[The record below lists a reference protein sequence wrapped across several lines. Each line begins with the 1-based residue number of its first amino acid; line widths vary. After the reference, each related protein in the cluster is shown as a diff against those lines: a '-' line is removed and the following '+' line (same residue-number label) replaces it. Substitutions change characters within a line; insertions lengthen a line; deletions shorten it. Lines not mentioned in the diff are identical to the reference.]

1 MGKEQK
7 GHNRR
12 LADLIDQAVKI
23 VRQSGLAPGRCKQ
36 LEMLCQH
43 SREDTLRV
51 GTVGI
56 TSSGKSTFINAL
68 MGEPL
73 LPEETRAT
81 SNLLV
86 HCRWGKDRQLN
97 VSKGKGNSQVISD
110 PKLIGDWIK
119 NYASEKRNPGNQAG
133 ITFLEWST
141 PASLIPR
148 NLILVDTPGLD
159 AFGLP
164 EHEELTLRQ
173 FLPLA
178 DIIIYI
184 SSIRNPFKMADL
196 KLISSIIENDQRVL
210 FVQSQVDLERHDL
223 QGGEI
228 WQTKEEK
235 LRRHRERLEGE
246 IQQQIKLDSY
256 GVVQVSSKLA
266 KEAYGNR
273 ELSQWK
279 ASNFDAVMEYLSIF
293 SRELRHRLIDNR
305 GQHLLSVLRETL
317 DDLQTVLVEK
327 DDATFEKRITTLR
340 EKIDR
345 LDVATEQVQG
355 LIRKAEST
363 WASQLD
369 ASHGVENFRK
379 SYSLL
384 ASVSL
389 IRSKWR
395 EDMNHLNVIRGRF
408 LNDLDTK
415 QSTISQVL
423 DGVKVPHQRKF
434 AAARID
440 TADAPNL
447 ESYILTYSAKVKKR
461 GWFENIL
468 FWPSHE
474 TVMQEKVDKG
484 AFLQALLEFIPK
496 KLAPLYEH
504 LKWWKGYSVAV
515 YLDPLTQELS
525 AEKTALKEITGA
537 LIKTEA
543 QVGRVQEAVK
553 DLGALCRDVE
563 TFLAKH
569 DADHAARKGSVE
581 AGDKT
586 WEGEGENG
594 PVKSTGGVAAGLA
607 LNSLVWK
614 FQELGI
620 QKKFR
625 ELIYSMVSPTVDHP
639 SLLLLGQH
647 RDENLKLLSLL
658 AHNLGW
664 TKKAAKVSAD
674 KWVKSQNGKRITL
687 NQPSFPMKPPK
698 TILQHLTIV
707 VAPADENLQ
716 SMDWGLFLNNFDL
729 VGVAIDASR
738 IASGLSDLF
747 RAPYFEALYS
757 QAERVFFSCGHG
769 AMFDD
774 KLNDL
779 VIDVIPKTNEYWGY
793 RHRKEIE
800 SMWFVYENYD
810 ARYTNFIELARDV
823 LAHRGTAQELVRQW
837 RANRLPL
844 YPPFDA
850 KTLNLV
856 MQEILDSG
864 EGSEGL

>member
-12 LADLIDQAVKI
+12 LADLINRAIEI

-36 LEMLCQH
+36 LEMLCRH
-43 SREDTLRV
+43 SRENTLRV

-86 HCRWGKDRQLN
+86 RCRWGEERQLIVN
-97 VSKGKGNSQVISD
+97 KGKGNSQVISD
-110 PKLIGDWIK
+110 PELISDWIK
-119 NYASEKRNPGNQAG
+119 NSASEKNNPGNQAG

-173 FLPLA
+173 FLPFA

-184 SSIRNPFKMADL
+184 SSIRNPFKPADL

-210 FVQSQVDLERHDL
+210 FVQSQIDLERHDL
-223 QGGEI
+223 QGGEV

-235 LRRHRERLEGE
+235 LRSHRERLKGE
-246 IQQQIKLDSY
+246 IKQQIKLDAY

-266 KEAYGNR
+266 KEAHGNL
-273 ELSQWK
+273 ELPQWK

-293 SRELRHRLIDNR
+293 SRELRHRLIDDR
-305 GQHLLSVLRETL
+305 GHHLLSVLQETL
-317 DDLQTVLVEK
+317 DDLQTILLEK
-327 DDATFEKRITTLR
+327 DGASFKKRITTLR
-340 EKIDR
+340 AKIDK
-345 LDVATEQVQG
+345 LAVATEQVQS
-355 LIRKAEST
+355 LVKKAEDT
-363 WASQLD
+363 WAGQLD
-369 ASHGVENFRK
+369 VSRRIEDFRRG
-379 SYSLL
+379 YSTLT
-384 ASVSL
+384 SVSQ
-389 IRSKWR
+389 IRSKWQ

-408 LNDLDTK
+408 LKDLDTK
-415 QSTISQVL
+415 QSAISQVL
-423 DGVKVPHQRKF
+423 DSEKVPHQRKF
-434 AAARID
+434 AATRLD
-440 TADAPNL
+440 SADAPDL
-447 ESYILTYSAKVKKR
+447 ESYVVTRTAKVKKR
-461 GWFENIL
+461 GWFDNIL

-474 TVMQEKVDKG
+474 TVMQEKVDKD
-484 AFLQALLEFIPK
+484 AFLQAIFEFIPK
-496 KLAPLYEH
+496 KLTPLYEH

-525 AEKTALKEITGA
+525 AEKTAYKELTGT
-537 LIKTEA
+537 LVKTEA
-543 QVGRVQEAVK
+543 QLGRVQEAVK
-553 DLGALCRDVE
+553 ELEDLCRNVK

-569 DADHAARKGSVE
+569 DADQPTRKGSVV
-581 AGDKT
+581 AGEKAL
-586 WEGEGENG
+586 EGEGKNG
-594 PVKSTGGVAAGLA
+594 PAASTDGTAAGRA
-607 LNSLVWK
+607 LNSLMWK
-614 FQELGI
+614 FQETGI

-625 ELIYSMVSPTVDHP
+625 ELISSMVPATVSHP

-647 RDENLKLLSLL
+647 RDENLNLLALL

-664 TKKAAKVSAD
+664 AGAAAGVSAD
-674 KWVKSQNGKRITL
+674 QWVTSQNGTRITL
-687 NQPSFPMKPPK
+687 NQPAIIMKPPK
-698 TILQHLTIV
+698 TILQHLTIT
-707 VAPADENLQ
+707 VAPADKNLQ
-716 SMDWGLFLNNFDL
+716 GMDWELFMKNFDL

-738 IASGLSDLF
+738 ISSGLSDLF
-747 RAPYFEALYS
+747 RAPYFEALHS
-757 QAERVFFSCGHG
+757 RAERVFFSCGHG

-779 VIDVIPKTNEYWGY
+779 VIDVVPKANEYWGY
-793 RHRKEIE
+793 RQEKERE
-800 SMWFVYENYD
+800 PLWFVYENYD
-810 ARYTNFIELARDV
+810 ARYTNFIELAQTV
-823 LAHRGTAQELVRQW
+823 VTHRGTAQELVRQW
-837 RANRLPL
+837 RSNRLPL

-850 KTLNLV
+850 NTLNRV
-856 MQEILDSG
+856 MQEIIDSG
-864 EGSEGL
+864 EGCEGP